1 MEAVVSSAS
10 SWSTES
16 AASEALD
23 KPKVSTVEA
32 FVNLVTVIIGAGI
45 LALPQL
51 PQRSGFVLAAL
62 LLVIGGLA
70 VQESSIQLWKALMA
84 ANEPLDDEK
93 PARKVTTYEALA
105 ETALGLSG
113 RIFTA
118 AVVNIFLLGICSA
131 YAALI
136 GMQLY
141 NLTGIFDQRIWLLIA
156 SPIFVMLAL
165 LPNLSVLS
173 KFVPLGMLAA
183 CLTAVM
189 VVWRALEDAG
199 TWRSWDQDV
208 HHLWPSSFAPLGS
221 ALVTCVGAFTLIPMV
236 PPIVRDMS
244 KPQNF
249 SWALNAALLTCGI
262 LYLGVMLCGY
272 YGYGSFISEDIVES
286 MSRSPS
292 SWEEAMSQPIAD
304 WTGVQRLWIRV
315 FMSILILVNIT
326 LSMPLLAMAVFY
338 SIESFESNY
347 VVPGSWSNWMMRI
360 SIITGIVAVAWAV
373 PRFTVIFGFFSSLAA
388 PCVSLI
394 LPLVIAGCVL
404 GKAKCWRRIYHGVLV
419 LLAVSSMF
427 SGMYTSVMDVA
438 SS

>member
-32 FVNLVTVIIGAGI
+32 FVNLVTVIIGAGV

-84 ANEPLDDEK
+84 ANEPLDDEN
-93 PARKVTTYEALA
+93 PRKVTTYEALA
-105 ETALGLSG
+105 ETALGLWG

-118 AVVNIFLLGICSA
+118 AVVNIFLLGVCSA

-173 KFVPLGMLAA
+173 KAA

-189 VVWRALEDAG
+189 VVWRPEFH
-199 TWRSWDQDV
+199 SW
-208 HHLWPSSFAPLGS
+208 
-221 ALVTCVGAFTLIPMV
+221 
-236 PPIVRDMS
+236 MS
-244 KPQNF
+244 KVRSVDPGQN
-249 SWALNAALLTCGI
+249 
-262 LYLGVMLCGY
+262 
-272 YGYGSFISEDIVES
+272 E
-286 MSRSPS
+286 
-292 SWEEAMSQPIAD
+292 
-304 WTGVQRLWIRV
+304 
-315 FMSILILVNIT
+315 
-326 LSMPLLAMAVFY
+326 
-338 SIESFESNY
+338 
-347 VVPGSWSNWMMRI
+347 
-360 SIITGIVAVAWAV
+360 
-373 PRFTVIFGFFSSLAA
+373 
-388 PCVSLI
+388 
-394 LPLVIAGCVL
+394 L
-404 GKAKCWRRIYHGVLV
+404 GKQRKDILNRFRCRLN
-419 LLAVSSMF
+419 
-427 SGMYTSVMDVA
+427 DVKIC
-438 SS
+438 

>member
-16 AASEALD
+16 AASEALE
-23 KPKVSTVEA
+23 KPKVSTLEA

-51 PQRSGFVLAAL
+51 PKRSGFVVAAL
-62 LLVIGGLA
+62 LLVISGLA

-84 ANEPLDDEK
+84 ANDEK
-93 PARKVTTYEALA
+93 SARKVTTYEALA
-105 ETALGLSG
+105 ETALGLWG
-113 RIFTA
+113 RIIT
-118 AVVNIFLLGICSA
+118 AVVVNVFLLGVGSA

-141 NLTGIFDQRIWLLIA
+141 NLTGIFDQRIWLLFA
-156 SPIFVMLAL
+156 SPVFVMLAL

-189 VVWRALEDAG
+189 VVWRALDDAA
-199 TWRSWDQDV
+199 TWRAWDQDV
-208 HHLWPSSFAPLGS
+208 HHPWPTSFAPLGS
-221 ALVTCVGAFTLIPMV
+221 ALATCVAAFTLIPMV

-286 MSRSPS
+286 MSRSPG

-315 FMSILILVNIT
+315 FMPILILVNIT
-326 LSMPLLAMAVFY
+326 LSMPLLSMAVFY
-338 SIESFESNY
+338 SIESFEALQNY
-347 VVPGSWSNWMMRI
+347 VAPGSWSNWIMRI
-360 SIITGIVAVAWAV
+360 IIITGIVAVAIAV
-373 PRFTVIFGFFSSLAA
+373 PRFTVVFGFFSSLAA

-394 LPLVIAGCVL
+394 LPLVIAGYVL
-404 GKAKCWRRIYHGVLV
+404 EKAKCWRRAYHGVIV

-427 SGMYTSVMDVA
+427 CGMYTSVMDVA
-438 SS
+438 RS

>member
-1 MEAVVSSAS
+1 MESMEAVVSSAS

-32 FVNLVTVIIGAGI
+32 FVNLVTVIIGAGV

-84 ANEPLDDEK
+84 ANEPLDDEN
-93 PARKVTTYEALA
+93 PRKVTTYEALA
-105 ETALGLSG
+105 ETALGLWG

-118 AVVNIFLLGICSA
+118 AVVNIFLLGVCSA

-189 VVWRALEDAG
+189 VVWRPEFH
-199 TWRSWDQDV
+199 SW
-208 HHLWPSSFAPLGS
+208 
-221 ALVTCVGAFTLIPMV
+221 
-236 PPIVRDMS
+236 MS
-244 KPQNF
+244 KVRSVDPGQN
-249 SWALNAALLTCGI
+249 
-262 LYLGVMLCGY
+262 
-272 YGYGSFISEDIVES
+272 E
-286 MSRSPS
+286 
-292 SWEEAMSQPIAD
+292 
-304 WTGVQRLWIRV
+304 
-315 FMSILILVNIT
+315 
-326 LSMPLLAMAVFY
+326 
-338 SIESFESNY
+338 
-347 VVPGSWSNWMMRI
+347 
-360 SIITGIVAVAWAV
+360 
-373 PRFTVIFGFFSSLAA
+373 
-388 PCVSLI
+388 
-394 LPLVIAGCVL
+394 L
-404 GKAKCWRRIYHGVLV
+404 GKQRKDILNRFRCRLN
-419 LLAVSSMF
+419 
-427 SGMYTSVMDVA
+427 DVKIC
-438 SS
+438 

>member
-23 KPKVSTVEA
+23 KPRVSTVEA
-32 FVNLVTVIIGAGI
+32 FVNLVKVIIGAGI
-45 LALPQL
+45 LVLPQL

-62 LLVIGGLA
+62 LLVISGLA

-84 ANEPLDDEK
+84 ANVNANDEK
-93 PARKVTTYEALA
+93 SAKVTTYEALA
-105 ETALGLSG
+105 ETALGLWG
-113 RIFTA
+113 RIFTV
-118 AVVNIFLLGICSA
+118 AVVNIFLLGVCSA

-136 GMQLY
+136 GMQLHK
-141 NLTGIFDQRIWLLIA
+141 LTGIFDQRIWLLIA
-156 SPIFVMLAL
+156 SPIFVILAL

-183 CLTAVM
+183 CLMAAM

-208 HHLWPSSFAPLGS
+208 HHLWPTSFAPLGS
-221 ALVTCVGAFTLIPMV
+221 ALATCVGAFTLIPMV
-236 PPIVRDMS
+236 PPIVRDMY
-244 KPQNF
+244 KPESF

-286 MSRSPS
+286 MSRSPN

-338 SIESFESNY
+338 SIESFDSNY
-347 VVPGSWSNWMMRI
+347 VVPGSWSNWIMRTG
-360 SIITGIVAVAWAV
+360 IIAGIVAVAWAV
-373 PRFTVIFGFFSSLAA
+373 PRFTVVFGFFSSLAA

-404 GKAKCWRRIYHGVLV
+404 GKAKCWRRTYHGVLV
-419 LLAVSSMF
+419 LIAVSSMF

-438 SS
+438 KS

>member
-1 MEAVVSSAS
+1 MESMEAVVSSAS

-84 ANEPLDDEK
+84 ANEPSDDEK

-189 VVWRALEDAG
+189 VVWRPEFHRCR
-199 TWRSWDQDV
+199 RSDPFKLTVKTSW
-208 HHLWPSSFAPLGS
+208 GS
-221 ALVTCVGAFTLIPMV
+221 
-236 PPIVRDMS
+236 
-244 KPQNF
+244 K
-249 SWALNAALLTCGI
+249 
-262 LYLGVMLCGY
+262 
-272 YGYGSFISEDIVES
+272 
-286 MSRSPS
+286 
-292 SWEEAMSQPIAD
+292 
-304 WTGVQRLWIRV
+304 
-315 FMSILILVNIT
+315 
-326 LSMPLLAMAVFY
+326 
-338 SIESFESNY
+338 
-347 VVPGSWSNWMMRI
+347 
-360 SIITGIVAVAWAV
+360 
-373 PRFTVIFGFFSSLAA
+373 
-388 PCVSLI
+388 
-394 LPLVIAGCVL
+394 
-404 GKAKCWRRIYHGVLV
+404 GKAFSTAFGVYMCIWLN
-419 LLAVSSMF
+419 
-427 SGMYTSVMDVA
+427 DVN
-438 SS
+438 